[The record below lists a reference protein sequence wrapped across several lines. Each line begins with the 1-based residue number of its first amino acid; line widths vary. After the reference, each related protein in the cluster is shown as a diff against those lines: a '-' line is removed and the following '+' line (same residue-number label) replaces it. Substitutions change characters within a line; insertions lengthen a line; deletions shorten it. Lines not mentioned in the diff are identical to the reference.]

1 MNVIVKEV
9 LTKAS
14 ILALENWGMMMIDPC
29 EIEENLF
36 PDDEH
41 LYLTAMQFQGVMSG
55 SIAILATQGFAETL
69 CRNLLGREPQE
80 TIEPKECEDAL
91 QELTNVL
98 SGNFL
103 TEAYGDDTV
112 FDLVYPTIRKLTF
125 DNKSHVL
132 HNKLTLCFMADD
144 NPVAISVG
152 PIGFVD

>member
-1 MNVIVKEV
+1 MNVVV
-9 LTKAS
+9 HDTLTKAS
-14 ILALENWGMMMIDPC
+14 VLALENWGMMMIDPC
-29 EIEENLF
+29 DLDEKFF
-36 PDDEH
+36 PDDQH
-41 LYLTAMQFQGVMSG
+41 LYLTAMQFRGVMSG
-55 SIAILATQGFAETL
+55 SIAILATQGFAEAL
-69 CRNLLGREPQE
+69 CANLLGRELSESISPS
-80 TIEPKECEDAL
+80 ECEDAL

-112 FDLVYPTIRKLTF
+112 FELVYPTIRKLTI
-125 DNKSHVL
+125 DNKNHIF